1 MTALRKI
8 LVEEEVVAA
17 PVTRAP
23 KLYVVTNAPP
33 VETAAPEAASSAFKN
48 ILLFFAA
55 PFLGLAYI
63 IALPVVGLAVVAVLL
78 ARLAAARFPVIRHA
92 ALVLRNIALTV
103 AAPLVGLLYVAFFPF
118 IGLAAL
124 AWLGTRAV
132 TGNARAA

>member
-17 PVTRAP
+17 PVARAP

-132 TGNARAA
+132 TGDARAA

>member
-17 PVTRAP
+17 PVARAP
-23 KLYVVTNAPP
+23 KLYVVTNAAP

-63 IALPVVGLAVVAVLL
+63 IALPVVGLAVVFVLL

>member
-8 LVEEEVVAA
+8 LVEEEVVTA
-17 PVTRAP
+17 PVARAP
-23 KLYVVTNAPP
+23 KLYVVTAP
-33 VETAAPEAASSAFKN
+33 VETAAPEASGSVFKN

-63 IALPVVGLAVVAVLL
+63 IALPFVGLAVVAVLL

-92 ALVLRNIALTV
+92 ALVLRTVALTV
-103 AAPLVGLLYVAFFPF
+103 AAPLVGLVYVVFFPF

-124 AWLGTRAV
+124 VWLGTRAV
-132 TGNARAA
+132 AGNARAA

>member
-8 LVEEEVVAA
+8 LVEEEVVTA
-17 PVTRAP
+17 PVARAP
-23 KLYVVTNAPP
+23 KLYVVAAP
-33 VETAAPEAASSAFKN
+33 VETAAPEAAGSAFKN

-92 ALVLRNIALTV
+92 ALVLRTVALTV
-103 AAPLVGLLYVAFFPF
+103 AAPLVGLVYVVFFPF

-124 AWLGTRAV
+124 VWLGTRAV
-132 TGNARAA
+132 AGNARAA

>member
-8 LVEEEVVAA
+8 LVEEEVVTA
-17 PVTRAP
+17 PVARAP
-23 KLYVVTNAPP
+23 KLYVVAAP
-33 VETAAPEAASSAFKN
+33 VETAAPEAAGSAFKN

-92 ALVLRNIALTV
+92 ALVLRTVALTV
-103 AAPLVGLLYVAFFPF
+103 AAPLVGLVYVVFFPF

-132 TGNARAA
+132 AGNARAA

>member
-17 PVTRAP
+17 PTARAP
-23 KLYVVTNAPP
+23 KLYVVTSEAP
-33 VETAAPEAASSAFKN
+33 VETPEAAGSAFKN

-78 ARLAAARFPVIRHA
+78 ARLTAARFPVIRHA
-92 ALVLRNIALTV
+92 ALVLRTVALTV
-103 AAPLVGLLYVAFFPF
+103 AAPLIGLPYVVFFPF

-124 AWLGTRAV
+124 AWLGARAV
-132 TGNARAA
+132 AGNARAA

>member
-8 LVEEEVVAA
+8 LFEEEVVTA
-17 PVTRAP
+17 PVARAP
-23 KLYVVTNAPP
+23 KLYVVAAP
-33 VETAAPEAASSAFKN
+33 VETAAPEAAGSAFKN

-63 IALPVVGLAVVAVLL
+63 IALPFVGLAVVAVLL

-92 ALVLRNIALTV
+92 ALVLRTVALTV
-103 AAPLVGLLYVAFFPF
+103 AAPLVGLVYVVFFPF

-124 AWLGTRAV
+124 VWLGTRAV
-132 TGNARAA
+132 AGNARAA

>member
-17 PVTRAP
+17 PVARAP

-132 TGNARAA
+132 TGNDRAA

>member
-17 PVTRAP
+17 PVARAP
-23 KLYVVTNAPP
+23 KLYVVTNAAP
-33 VETAAPEAASSAFKN
+33 VETAAPEAGSVFKN

-63 IALPVVGLAVVAVLL
+63 IALPLVGLAVVAVLL

>member
-17 PVTRAP
+17 PVARAP
-23 KLYVVTNAPP
+23 KLYVVTNAAS
-33 VETAAPEAASSAFKN
+33 VETAPPEAGSSVFKN

-55 PFLGLAYI
+55 PFFGLAYI
-63 IALPVVGLAVVAVLL
+63 IALPLVGLAVVAVLL
-78 ARLAAARFPVIRHA
+78 ARLAAARFPVIKHA
-92 ALVLRNIALTV
+92 ALVLRNVALTV

-132 TGNARAA
+132 TGDARAA

>member
-17 PVTRAP
+17 PVARAP

-103 AAPLVGLLYVAFFPF
+103 AAPLVGLLYVVFFPF

>member
-8 LVEEEVVAA
+8 LVEEEVVTA
-17 PVTRAP
+17 PVARAP
-23 KLYVVTNAPP
+23 KLYVVAAP
-33 VETAAPEAASSAFKN
+33 VETAAPEAAGSAFKN

-63 IALPVVGLAVVAVLL
+63 IALPFVGLAVAAVLL

-92 ALVLRNIALTV
+92 APVLRTVALTV
-103 AAPLVGLLYVAFFPF
+103 PRPPVGVVYVVFFPF

-124 AWLGTRAV
+124 VWLCTWGV
-132 TGNARAA
+132 ARDARRS

>member
-17 PVTRAP
+17 PVARAP
-23 KLYVVTNAPP
+23 KLYVVTNAAP

-55 PFLGLAYI
+55 PFFGLAYI
-63 IALPVVGLAVVAVLL
+63 IALPLVGLAVVAVLL
-78 ARLAAARFPVIRHA
+78 ARLAAARFPVIKHA
-92 ALVLRNIALTV
+92 ALVLRNVALTV
-103 AAPLVGLLYVAFFPF
+103 AAPLVGLLYVVFFPF